1 MMKYKSWIWPYF
13 KTYKYRIFS
22 ILLLS
27 LLTIGSACALMFT
40 SGYLISASS
49 LRPETILLVYV
60 PIVLV
65 RTFGLSRAAFRY
77 AERLVSHDFILR
89 ILAKMRTRLYH
100 LIEPLIATSRYQ
112 TGDVLGV
119 LAEDI
124 ESLQDLFLRT
134 ILPTISAVILYVIS
148 IVALGFFSLKFA
160 CLIAL
165 YLFLLVVVMPLFS
178 LWHMKAANQRYKS
191 SKAQLYAKVT
201 DGFLGVA
208 DWVLSGQQ
216 QSFFHSYDKTENE
229 LDGMDRKLKLWT
241 YYRELFGQLI
251 VAGLIVTMIWFG
263 ASLFADKELAGVFI
277 AAFILVVFP
286 LSEALLP
293 VSNAVEKIPQFEESL
308 NRVQEMEKNWE
319 DVNEKKKHTLSLPYK
334 GSWNSVRLKVEHVS
348 FRYSNE
354 EESVIHDLSFQV
366 EQGKKI
372 AILGKSGA
380 GKSTLLKLLKGSLA
394 PTEGTVQLNG
404 QSVAEFREDV
414 PKLISVLN
422 QNPYLFNTSV
432 ANNLLLANEEATKEE
447 VIEAMKQ
454 VNMHSLVEGLH
465 QGYQTPMLETG
476 QRFSG
481 GERQRIALA
490 RVLLQHTPIVM
501 LDEPTAGL
509 DAMTEK
515 RLLSTIF
522 ETLQDKTLIWVTH
535 NLVGME
541 KMDEILFLQDGK
553 IAIRGTH
560 DELLAMNSHYQKL
573 YELDHPAKSL

>member
-49 LRPETILLVYV
+49 LQPETILLVYV

-100 LIEPLIATSRYQ
+100 LIEPLVATSRYR
-112 TGDVLGV
+112 TGDVLAV

-124 ESLQDLFLRT
+124 DSLQDLFLRT

-160 CLIAL
+160 CLIAI

-216 QSFFHSYDKTENE
+216 QSFFHSYNKTEDE

-241 YYRELFGQLI
+241 YYRELIGQVI

-263 ASLFADKELAGVFI
+263 ASLFADKELADVFI

-334 GSWNSVRLKVEHVS
+334 GSWDSVSLKVEHVS

-380 GKSTLLKLLKGSLA
+380 GKSTLLKLLQGSLA
-394 PTEGTVQLNG
+394 PTEGAVQLNG
-404 QSVAEFREDV
+404 QSVAEVREDV

-560 DELLAMNSHYQKL
+560 DELLATNSHYQKL
-573 YELDHPAKSL
+573 YKLDHPAKSL

>member
-27 LLTIGSACALMFT
+27 LLTIGSAGALMFT

-148 IVALGFFSLKFA
+148 IVSLGFFSLKFA
-160 CLIAL
+160 CLIAI

-178 LWHMKAANQRYKS
+178 LWHMKAANKRYKS

-216 QSFFHSYDKTENE
+216 QSFFHSYNKTENE

-293 VSNAVEKIPQFEESL
+293 VANAVEKIPQFEESL
-308 NRVQEMEKNWE
+308 NRVQAMEKNWE

-334 GSWNSVRLKVEHVS
+334 GSWNSVRLEVEHVS

-366 EQGKKI
+366 EQGEKI

-380 GKSTLLKLLKGSLA
+380 GKSTLLKLLQGSLV

-404 QSVAEFREDV
+404 QSVAEVREDV

-515 RLLSTIF
+515 HLLSTIF

-560 DELLAMNSHYQKL
+560 DELLETNSHYQKL

>member
-1 MMKYKSWIWPYF
+1 MKYKSWIWPYF

-100 LIEPLIATSRYQ
+100 LIELLIATSRYQ

-148 IVALGFFSLKFA
+148 IVSLGFFSLKFA
-160 CLIAL
+160 CLIAI

-178 LWHMKAANQRYKS
+178 LWHMKAANKRYKS

-216 QSFFHSYDKTENE
+216 QSFFHSYNKTENE

-263 ASLFADKELAGVFI
+263 ASLFADKELAGVFV

-293 VSNAVEKIPQFEESL
+293 VANAVEKIPQFEESL
-308 NRVQEMEKNWE
+308 NRVQAMEKNWE

-334 GSWNSVRLKVEHVS
+334 GSWNSVRLEVEHVS

-380 GKSTLLKLLKGSLA
+380 GKSTLLKLLQGSLV

-404 QSVAEFREDV
+404 QSVAEVREDV

-432 ANNLLLANEEATKEE
+432 ANNLLLANEEATREE

-515 RLLSTIF
+515 HLLSTIF

-560 DELLAMNSHYQKL
+560 DELLETNSHYQKL

>member
-13 KTYKYRIFS
+13 KTYKSRIFS
-22 ILLLS
+22 ILVLS

-49 LRPETILLVYV
+49 LQPETILLVYV

-65 RTFGLSRAAFRY
+65 RTFGLSRATFRY
-77 AERLVSHDFILR
+77 AERLVSHDFILH

-100 LIEPLIATSRYQ
+100 LIEPLIATSRYR

-160 CLIAL
+160 CLIAI
-165 YLFLLVVVMPLFS
+165 YLFLLVIVMPLFS

-216 QSFFHSYDKTENE
+216 LSFFHSYNKTEDE

-241 YYRELFGQLI
+241 YYRELIGQVI
-251 VAGLIVTMIWFG
+251 VAALIVTMIWFG
-263 ASLFADKELAGVFI
+263 TSLFADKEFAGVFI

-308 NRVQEMEKNWE
+308 NRVQEMEKNWA
-319 DVNEKKKHTLSLPYK
+319 DMNEKKKHTLSLPYK
-334 GSWNSVRLKVEHVS
+334 GSWSSVTLKVEHVS
-348 FRYSNE
+348 FRYSNHE
-354 EESVIHDLSFQV
+354 GSVIHDLSFQV

-380 GKSTLLKLLKGSLA
+380 GKSTLLKLLQGSLL

-404 QSVAEFREDV
+404 QSVAEVREDV
-414 PKLISVLN
+414 SKLISVLN

-454 VNMHSLVEGLH
+454 VNMHYLVEGLH
-465 QGYQTPMLETG
+465 QGYQTSMLETG

-509 DAMTEK
+509 DTVTEK

-522 ETLQDKTLIWVTH
+522 ETLHDKTLIWVTH
-535 NLVGME
+535 HLVGME

-553 IAIRGTH
+553 AAIRGTH
-560 DELLAMNSHYQKL
+560 EELLATNSHYQKL

>member
-49 LRPETILLVYV
+49 LQPETILLVYV

-100 LIEPLIATSRYQ
+100 LIEPLVATSRYR
-112 TGDVLGV
+112 TGDVLAV

-160 CLIAL
+160 CLIAI

-216 QSFFHSYDKTENE
+216 QSFFHSYNKTEDE

-241 YYRELFGQLI
+241 YYRELIGQVI

-263 ASLFADKELAGVFI
+263 ASLFADKELADVFI

-334 GSWNSVRLKVEHVS
+334 GSWDSVSLKVEHVS

-380 GKSTLLKLLKGSLA
+380 GKSTLLKLLQGSLA
-394 PTEGTVQLNG
+394 PTEGAVQLNG
-404 QSVAEFREDV
+404 QSVAEVREDV

-560 DELLAMNSHYQKL
+560 DELLATNSHYQKL
-573 YELDHPAKSL
+573 YKLDHPAKSL

>member
-27 LLTIGSACALMFT
+27 MLTIGSACALMFT

-160 CLIAL
+160 CLIAV

-191 SKAQLYAKVT
+191 SKVQLYAKVT

-251 VAGLIVTMIWFG
+251 VAGLIVTMICFG

-293 VSNAVEKIPQFEESL
+293 VANAVEKIPQFEESL
-308 NRVQEMEKNWE
+308 NRVQAMEKNWE
-319 DVNEKKKHTLSLPYK
+319 DVNEKKEHTLSLPYK
-334 GSWNSVRLKVEHVS
+334 GSWNSVRLEVEHVS

-380 GKSTLLKLLKGSLA
+380 GKSTLLKLLQGSLV

-404 QSVAEFREDV
+404 QSVAEVLEDV

-422 QNPYLFNTSV
+422 QDPYLFNTSV

-454 VNMHSLVEGLH
+454 VNMHSFVEGLH

-553 IAIRGTH
+553 IAISGTH
-560 DELLAMNSHYQKL
+560 EELLATNSHYQKL
-573 YELDHPAKSL
+573 YELDYPVKSL

>member
-1 MMKYKSWIWPYF
+1 MKYKSWIWPYF

-148 IVALGFFSLKFA
+148 IVSLGFFSLKFA
-160 CLIAL
+160 CLIAI

-178 LWHMKAANQRYKS
+178 LWHMKAANKRYKS

-201 DGFLGVA
+201 DSFLGVA

-216 QSFFHSYDKTENE
+216 QSFFHSYNKTENE

-263 ASLFADKELAGVFI
+263 ASLFADKELAGVFV

-293 VSNAVEKIPQFEESL
+293 VANAVEKIPQFEESL
-308 NRVQEMEKNWE
+308 NRVQAMEKNWE

-334 GSWNSVRLKVEHVS
+334 GSWNSVRLEVEHVS

-380 GKSTLLKLLKGSLA
+380 GKSTLLKLLQGSLV

-404 QSVAEFREDV
+404 QSVAEVREDV

-515 RLLSTIF
+515 HLLSTIF

-560 DELLAMNSHYQKL
+560 DELLETNSHYQKL

>member
-1 MMKYKSWIWPYF
+1 MKYKSWIWPYF

-27 LLTIGSACALMFT
+27 LLTIGSAGALMFT

-148 IVALGFFSLKFA
+148 IVSLGFFSLKFA
-160 CLIAL
+160 CLIAI

-178 LWHMKAANQRYKS
+178 LWHMKAANKRYKS

-216 QSFFHSYDKTENE
+216 QSFFHSYNKTENE

-293 VSNAVEKIPQFEESL
+293 VANAVEKIPQFEESL
-308 NRVQEMEKNWE
+308 NRVQAMEKNWE

-334 GSWNSVRLKVEHVS
+334 GSWNSVRLEVEHVS

-366 EQGKKI
+366 EQGEKI

-380 GKSTLLKLLKGSLA
+380 GKSTLLKLLQGSLV

-404 QSVAEFREDV
+404 QSVAEVREDV

-515 RLLSTIF
+515 HLLSTIF

-560 DELLAMNSHYQKL
+560 DELLETNSHYQKL

>member
-178 LWHMKAANQRYKS
+178 LWHMKAVNQRYKS

-308 NRVQEMEKNWE
+308 NRVQGMEKNWE
-319 DVNEKKKHTLSLPYK
+319 YVNEKKKHTLSLPYK

-380 GKSTLLKLLKGSLA
+380 GKSTLLKLLQGSLA

-414 PKLISVLN
+414 PKLISLLN

>member
-100 LIEPLIATSRYQ
+100 LMEPLIATSRYQ

-160 CLIAL
+160 CLLAL

-380 GKSTLLKLLKGSLA
+380 GKSTLLKLLQGSLA

-560 DELLAMNSHYQKL
+560 DELLATNSHYQKL

>member
-1 MMKYKSWIWPYF
+1 MKYKSWIWPYF

>member
-27 LLTIGSACALMFT
+27 MLTIGSACALMFT

-160 CLIAL
+160 CLIAI

-191 SKAQLYAKVT
+191 SKTQLYAKVT

-216 QSFFHSYDKTENE
+216 QSFFHSYNKTENE

-308 NRVQEMEKNWE
+308 NRVQAMEKNWE

-380 GKSTLLKLLKGSLA
+380 GKSTLLKLLQGSLV

-404 QSVAEFREDV
+404 QSVAEVREDV

-509 DAMTEK
+509 DAITEK

-560 DELLAMNSHYQKL
+560 DELLAANSHYQKL